1 MQAISDMQRDT
12 AFKAPIYL
20 NVYDLTTLNNYLYWF
35 GLGIFHSAV
44 EINGIEYAYGAHDM
58 PTSGIFQVEPRSC
71 PGFVFR
77 RSILLGTTEL
87 SPPEFWDVMDEL
99 AILYTGDSY
108 NLLTK
113 NCNHFTSDLCV
124 RLTKRSSPAWVNRL
138 ASLGDGEKGLLGY
151 YEALNNQSK
160 SYKDMVKHQADEI
173 QRLSSLHYEDQKT
186 VMQCKQESQVLQR
199 KAFFFSV
206 LSLTMLAE
214 LPPSPLAFL
223 LISSFKIEP
232 LTPSMVKLGLFDNET
247 TNVFHES
254 GKVISKKM
262 AFSL

>member
-1 MQAISDMQRDT
+1 MQRDT

-44 EINGIEYAYGAHDM
+44 EINGIEYAYGAHDL

-71 PGFVFR
+71 PGFIFR

-87 SPPEFWDVMDEL
+87 STAEFWDVMDEL

-124 RLTKRSSPAWVNRL
+124 RLTKRPSPAWVNRL
-138 ASLGDGEKGLLGY
+138 ASLGAFCSCVLPESLQVTAVQHSLEYHSSEDLQSPSDNSDEDVLL
-151 YEALNNQSK
+151 
-160 SYKDMVKHQADEI
+160 
-173 QRLSSLHYEDQKT
+173 
-186 VMQCKQESQVLQR
+186 
-199 KAFFFSV
+199 
-206 LSLTMLAE
+206 LA
-214 LPPSPLAFL
+214 P
-223 LISSFKIEP
+223 
-232 LTPSMVKLGLFDNET
+232 VRR
-247 TNVFHES
+247 
-254 GKVISKKM
+254 
-262 AFSL
+262 